1 MEIKFVLFF
10 CLFILDKEW
19 CCIYIKEEPKPLKGK
34 IWFVFS
40 KTLFSIFVPICSILQ
55 VLSLPQA
62 LPTKLLA
69 LLQASSHDGK
79 TITCPLAN
87 PHKNLTVRLTYTSR
101 EMLQHMSDFL
111 RVDWLRAMV
120 DKSTDHG
127 NNMMVVQ
134 FVFHFLARTTFQEP
148 WTEMDIKNCQCYCKK
163 QINSIEMMPMFKT
176 LFHFSFEHFDLIF
189 MVDKST
195 DHGKL

>member
-10 CLFILDKEW
+10 GLFILDKEW

-40 KTLFSIFVPICSILQ
+40 KTLFSIFVPICPILQ

-87 PHKNLTVRLTYTSR
+87 PHKNLTVRLTYMSR
-101 EMLQHMSDFL
+101 EILQHMSDFS

-134 FVFHFLARTTFQEP
+134 FVFHFLAHTTFQEP
-148 WTEMDIKNCQCYCKK
+148 WTRNGHQKSSKK
-163 QINSIEMMPMFKT
+163 DSIEMMPMFKT
-176 LFHFSFEHFDLIF
+176 LFHFCFEHFDLIF
-189 MVDKST
+189 MVGKST